1 MADYDKT
8 HAAATEAENRKPVL
22 SSDRARRLYLILG
35 GSVLALL
42 LIYGIFA
49 LITRGRESTDDAQV
63 AADIVPVAPRIA
75 GQVIA
80 LHVAENQMVHRGDL
94 IAEVD
99 AQAQVT
105 EASAT
110 GGLTAARGAVQSMQQ
125 SVETSAAGI
134 SEARAGVARAE
145 ANA

>member
-8 HAAATEAENRKPVL
+8 NVAAAEAENRKPVL

-35 GSVLALL
+35 GSVAVLL
-42 LIYGIFA
+42 LIYGVFA
-49 LITRGRESTDDAQV
+49 LLTRGHESTDDAQIS
-63 AADIVPVAPRIA
+63 ADIVPVAPRIA

-94 IAEVD
+94 IAELDPADAQVKLAQAQSDLDTANAQAAKDD
-99 AQAQVT
+99 AQAQVA

-110 GGLTAARGAVQSMQQ
+110 GG
-125 SVETSAAGI
+125 
-134 SEARAGVARAE
+134 
-145 ANA
+145 